1 MKNEESKWKKLQ
13 ITNDK
18 QKIKDQKQEEE
29 KKQKKI
35 N

>member
-18 QKIKDQKQEEE
+18 QKLKDQKQGE
-29 KKQKKI
+29 KKTKKSKL
-35 N
+35 